1 MIPDRRPRSAIT
13 TRIRND
19 SPVRIA
25 PAERHNDVMPS
36 ARSVRSSLV
45 LGASVV
51 IATAL
56 AGCAADSGT
65 PDVSPSS
72 SVPAATQPDPR
83 PTSRPTRVAKELV
96 GLIESDAV
104 LRAQQAGLT
113 TRVVERDGEQFPVTM
128 DYSSTRVNLVI
139 TDGTVTTATIG

>member
-1 MIPDRRPRSAIT
+1 
-13 TRIRND
+13 
-19 SPVRIA
+19 
-25 PAERHNDVMPS
+25 MPS